1 MNSLYGTFR
10 LVSGDALFLLGKFLF
25 LYLTIPLTLLWVSI
39 GYIFGLGDDVVA
51 SISGPTYCFIV
62 IFAIWGYKSLYPVA
76 IGMGSTRIQLL
87 KVYYS
92 VGIIAVVISV
102 TFLNVLQYILKTLYL
117 KWEIGANILHPG
129 LLLVDGYHFFA
140 YLWIDLM
147 FGLFLFGVPFLLY
160 SINFRLGM
168 RKFIMIIMLL
178 SAVFMVLFYGG
189 YLSVSM
195 EWFLGL
201 DLDTLKTTFI
211 SLLGLC
217 GVGALL
223 LSYPIMR
230 NAPLKSKTRRD

>member
-1 MNSLYGTFR
+1 MNALYGTFR
-10 LVSGDALFLLGKFLF
+10 LVSKDALFLLGKFLF
-25 LYLTIPLTLLWVSI
+25 LYLTIPLTILWLCI
-39 GYIFGLGDDVVA
+39 GYIFGLSDDVVA
-51 SISGPTYCFIV
+51 SISGPAYCFIV
-62 IFAIWGYKSLYPVA
+62 IFALWGYKSLYPVA

-92 VGIIAVVISV
+92 VGIVAVVISV

-117 KWEIGANILHPG
+117 QWEIGANILHPG

-160 SINFRLGM
+160 SINFRLGF
-168 RKFIMIIMLL
+168 RKSIMMLMLL
-178 SAVFMVLFYGG
+178 SAVFMVLYYGG
-189 YLSVSM
+189 YLNSSM

-201 DLDTLKTTFI
+201 DFDSLKMTLITI
-211 SLLGLC
+211 LGLC
-217 GVGALL
+217 SVGALL

-230 NAPLKSKTRRD
+230 NAPIKPKTSKD